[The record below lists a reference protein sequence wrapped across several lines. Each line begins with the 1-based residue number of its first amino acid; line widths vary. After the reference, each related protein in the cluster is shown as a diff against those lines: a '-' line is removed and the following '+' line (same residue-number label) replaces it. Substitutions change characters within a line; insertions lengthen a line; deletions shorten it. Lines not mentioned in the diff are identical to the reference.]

1 MNDDGRVASKNRVKK
16 ESTRRSNSR
25 SYDTP
30 LFRSYIRIENL
41 LFSGVLGVIN
51 LLFIENKQAFL
62 LIIGVNE
69 QNKWGRRFNKTVS
82 VAKKYNLESGRR
94 KKERQWGRNLFKLYS
109 AL

>member
-41 LFSGVLGVIN
+41 LFFRSTRRYKFTIYR
-51 LLFIENKQAFL
+51 KQTSIFTNNR
-62 LIIGVNE
+62 G
-69 QNKWGRRFNKTVS
+69 K
-82 VAKKYNLESGRR
+82 
-94 KKERQWGRNLFKLYS
+94 
-109 AL
+109 